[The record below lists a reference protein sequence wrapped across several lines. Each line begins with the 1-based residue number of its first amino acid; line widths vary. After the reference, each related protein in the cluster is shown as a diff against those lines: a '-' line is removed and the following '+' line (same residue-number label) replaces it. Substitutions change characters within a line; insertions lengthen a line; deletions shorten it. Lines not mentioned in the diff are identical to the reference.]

1 MAPFSVIAAAALVL
15 AVASPA
21 AAQQAACAPH
31 TDVVA
36 LLSQQHGE
44 VMIGVGLDQRG
55 VLTELFTSPGGATW
69 SIIVTKPGGLACMVS
84 AGTGWQE
91 MAAPEPTF
99 LQRPHDGDRAP
110 NAKPII
116 IPAGGVEL

>member
-1 MAPFSVIAAAALVL
+1 MIAAAALVL
-15 AVASPA
+15 AVATPV

-31 TDVVA
+31 AEVVA

-69 SIIVTKPGGLACMVS
+69 SIIVTAPGGLACM
-84 AGTGWQE
+84 AGYGTSWQSRIT
-91 MAAPEPTF
+91 PEPTF
-99 LQRPHDGDRAP
+99 LQRPHGDDRAP
-110 NAKPII
+110 NAKPIV